1 MLCTNAP
8 AAAGVQIGPDVGY
21 ASTSVEDVRTD
32 VCTATIAA
40 TAATDAAPT
49 AANVAP
55 FAPAAVVKP
64 AAAAAPAVKAR

>member
-21 ASTSVEDVRTD
+21 ASTSVEDVRTV

-55 FAPAAVVKP
+55 FAPAA
-64 AAAAAPAVKAR
+64 AAAPAVKAR